1 MLFILNKNKII
12 SYIIASSVVIGLFLL
27 SISIVPNQNV
37 ELIQISSN
45 IANNSI
51 HNEVNNIEDVH
62 KNNLI
67 TTEQL
72 SKKRKTGKI

>member
-1 MLFILNKNKII
+1 MLFVLNKNKII

-45 IANNSI
+45 IANNII

-67 TTEQL
+67 TTEQFA
-72 SKKRKTGKI
+72 K